1 MGGLVHQVYKEKE
14 DLLALLVPLDILD
27 LKVVL
32 DQQVQEE
39 KKARLALMELLVN
52 LEPWDGQV
60 HLDQWVNVVK
70 QERWVLQARQV
81 VLVNKVQL
89 DRPGHV
95 EKEDSA
101 VNQDFEEN
109 LVTKDLVVQLGQQE
123 KRVYQASG
131 VRMVDPVKWDLLAF
145 LERQG

>member
-109 LVTKDLVVQLGQQE
+109 LVTKDLVVQVGQQE